1 MTKFDIITLLQV
13 SLAPAFMLVALGGLL
28 NLYAIRL
35 GRIVDRSRDLQKRF
49 NETDGEEHEFVVA
62 ELNHLQE
69 RMKVVNSAIF
79 FGVVSAILICILIGV
94 LFLMGFLA
102 LEWTLVVSSLFII
115 SMLTIVM
122 SLIRFLQEVRI
133 ANRDI
138 EIKDKYLK

>member
-1 MTKFDIITLLQV
+1 MTKFVIITLLQA
-13 SLAPAFMLVALGGLL
+13 SFAPAFMLVALGGLL

>member
-49 NETDGEEHEFVVA
+49 NETDGEEHEVVVA

-115 SMLTIVM
+115 SMLTVVM

-138 EIKDKYLK
+138 EIRDKYLK